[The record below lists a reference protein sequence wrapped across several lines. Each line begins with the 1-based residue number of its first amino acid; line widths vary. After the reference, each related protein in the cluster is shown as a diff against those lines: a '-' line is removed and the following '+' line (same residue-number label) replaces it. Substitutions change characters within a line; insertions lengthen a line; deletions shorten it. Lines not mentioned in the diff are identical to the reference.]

1 MKTAIIRVSSNFAD
15 GVNKL
20 KGESGKSIIRITDE
34 LAQQFYKIKKRNNNE
49 FEAVEFGF
57 KI

>member
-1 MKTAIIRVSSNFAD
+1 MKTTIIRVSTNFAN

-20 KGESGKSIIRITDE
+20 KEENGKSIIRITDE
-34 LAQQFYKIKKRNNNE
+34 LAQQLYKVKKKSNND